1 MDAIKSLKKRL
12 GKSDRIYKVLFGLI
26 NYYLKTG
33 KPVGSNTLKEA
44 GFEEFSSA
52 TIRNY
57 FAQLEQEGLLIQQ
70 HSSGGRIPTHAAYR
84 LYAEE
89 SVDST
94 EISPQIAQI
103 FSELRQSETREIA
116 TYLQQAAETLSTL
129 TNCAVFLSAPRF
141 DHDYIV
147 GLKLMAIDHSRC
159 LCVIITDFGIVQ
171 TELLHLDR
179 KLSAFTVKRM
189 EAYFHWRITGHDQPE
204 SLDKEE
210 EAIAQKI
217 YNELMIRYIVNY
229 SNFIDTELYRTGFSK
244 LLTYPDFHDAMV
256 LANSLALFENAQSMR
271 QLSKECCKLNHLK
284 FWIGDD
290 LIAHASSVPDCAVI
304 AIPYYINQ
312 NSVGVVGLLGPA
324 RMSYPEIFGI
334 LHTFAASISEALTR
348 NIYKF
353 KITFR
358 QPHSGTHALQKE
370 EYRLVDQSH
379 RMLLEDRVQLKGEV
393 ENDKC
398 S

>member
-1 MDAIKSLKKRL
+1 MDALKSLKKRFS
-12 GKSDRIYKVLFGLI
+12 KTDRVYKVLFGLI

-44 GFEEFSSA
+44 GFEDISSA

-57 FAQLEQEGLLIQQ
+57 FAQLEQEGLLTQQ
-70 HSSGGRIPTHAAYR
+70 HSSGGRLPTHAAYR
-84 LYAEE
+84 LYAE
-89 SVDST
+89 DCINAT
-94 EISPQIAQI
+94 EVTPQNAQL

-116 TYLQQAAETLSTL
+116 TYLQHSAESLSAL

-141 DHDYIV
+141 DHDYII

-179 KLSAFTVKRM
+179 KLSAFTIKRM
-189 EAYFHWRITGHDQPE
+189 EAYFHWRLTGHDQPE
-204 SLDKEE
+204 NFDREE
-210 EAIAQKI
+210 ELLAQKI

-229 SNFIDTELYRTGFSK
+229 SNFNDTELYRTGFSK
-244 LLTYPDFHDAMV
+244 LLAYPDFHDASA
-256 LANSLALFENAQSMR
+256 LASSLGLFENAQSMR
-271 QLSKECCKLNHLK
+271 QLSKECCKVNQLK

-290 LIAHASSVPDCAVI
+290 LMAHSSSVPDCAVI

-312 NSVGVVGLLGPA
+312 NCVGVVGLLGPA
-324 RMSYPEIFGI
+324 RISYPEIFGI
-334 LHTFAASISEALTR
+334 IRAFAASISEALTR
-348 NIYKF
+348 NIYKY

-358 QPHSGTHALQKE
+358 QPHAGPHELKNE
-370 EYRLVDQSH
+370 EYRLIDQAP
-379 RMLLEDRVQLKGEV
+379 RMLLEDPIKRRSE
-393 ENDKC
+393 
-398 S
+398 

>member
-1 MDAIKSLKKRL
+1 MDTVSSVRKRS
-12 GKSDRIYKVLFGLI
+12 GKHDRVYQVLFGLI

-33 KPVGSNTLKEA
+33 KPVGSNTLKET
-44 GFEEFSSA
+44 GFDTLSSA

-57 FAQLEQEGLLIQQ
+57 FAQLEQEGFLTQQ

-84 LYAEE
+84 LYAKENAD
-89 SVDST
+89 V
-94 EISPQIAQI
+94 EINPETAQI
-103 FSELRQSETREIA
+103 FSELRQKDTREIA
-116 TYLQQAAETLSTL
+116 AYLQHAAETLSAL

-147 GLKLMAIDHSRC
+147 GLKLMVIDQSRC
-159 LCVIITDFGIVQ
+159 LCVIITDFGLVQ
-171 TELLHLDR
+171 TELINLDR
-179 KLSAFTVKRM
+179 KLSAFAVKRM
-189 EAYFHWRITGHDQPE
+189 ETYFHWRLTGHDKPE
-204 SLDKEE
+204 NFDREE

-244 LLTYPDFHDAMV
+244 LLIYPDFHDASV

-271 QLSKECCKLNHLK
+271 QLSKECCKLNQLK

-290 LIAHASSVPDCAVI
+290 LATHTQSTPDCAVI
-304 AIPYYINQ
+304 AIPYHINQ
-312 NSVGVVGLLGPA
+312 SSVGVVGLLGPA
-324 RMSYPEIFGI
+324 RMPYPEIFGMI
-334 LHTFAASISEALTR
+334 RSFVASISEALTR

-358 QPHSGTHALQKE
+358 QPHAGTYALRKE

-379 RMLLEDRVQLKGEV
+379 LKLLEVKGE
-393 ENDKC
+393 EKK
-398 S
+398 

>member
-1 MDAIKSLKKRL
+1 MDTVKSVRKRSS
-12 GKSDRIYKVLFGLI
+12 KHDRVYQVLFGLI

-44 GFEEFSSA
+44 GFDTLSSA

-57 FAQLEQEGLLIQQ
+57 FAQLEQEGFLIQQ

-84 LYAEE
+84 LYAKENAD
-89 SVDST
+89 V
-94 EISPQIAQI
+94 EIAPATAQI
-103 FSELRQSETREIA
+103 FSELRQQDTREIA
-116 TYLQQAAETLSTL
+116 AYLQHAAETLSAL

-147 GLKLMAIDHSRC
+147 GLKLMVIDQSRC
-159 LCVIITDFGIVQ
+159 LCVIITDFGLVQ
-171 TELLHLDR
+171 TELINLDR
-179 KLSAFTVKRM
+179 KLSAFAVKRM
-189 EAYFHWRITGHDQPE
+189 EAYFHWRLTGHDKPE
-204 SLDKEE
+204 NFDREE

-244 LLTYPDFHDAMV
+244 LLIYPDFHDASV
-256 LANSLALFENAQSMR
+256 LANSLSLFENAQSMR
-271 QLSKECCKLNHLK
+271 QLSKECCKLNQLK

-290 LIAHASSVPDCAVI
+290 LATHTQSTPNCAVI
-304 AIPYYINQ
+304 AIPYHINQ
-312 NSVGVVGLLGPA
+312 SSVGVVGLLGPV
-324 RMSYPEIFGI
+324 RLPYPEIFGMI
-334 LHTFAASISEALTR
+334 RNFAASISEALTR

-358 QPHSGTHALQKE
+358 QPHTGTYALRKE

-379 RMLLEDRVQLKGEV
+379 LMLLEDQAKT
-393 ENDKC
+393 
-398 S
+398 